1 MTIGQLLIMAIGF
14 AGGLIA
20 AFILAIH
27 SIDEARADAKYWRNE
42 AIKAGR
48 K

>member
-1 MTIGQLLIMAIGF
+1 MTIGQLLIMMVGF
-14 AGGLIA
+14 AGGIVC

-27 SIDEARADAKYWRNE
+27 SIDEARNDARYWRNE
-42 AIKAGR
+42 ALKRGE